1 MEAALFLSPDE
12 GPASSDIR
20 NALPGGAR
28 IYMLSHRLPETVL
41 APGKVTL
48 GVSPD
53 IENADSGQLVKAVL
67 ALMGDRV
74 PELILFRDGPL
85 FELMGARL
93 AGALGRTAVRGVTR
107 MAVSDGA
114 LTLEKAVFGGKAEIG
129 IALEGPAVVA
139 MAAGGAG
146 EDASRAEVE
155 VVDLGALPPET
166 TERRRVEDTSGSE
179 LSGARVIVSGGR
191 GLGSGEAYAALQE
204 LAGLLG
210 AALGA
215 SRAAVDEGWASPTR
229 QVGLTGQKV
238 APELYLAIGIS
249 GASQHMAGISGAKKV
264 IAITKDPR
272 APILDAA
279 DVGVVA
285 DWHALW
291 PELRKTLER

>member
-1 MEAALFLSPDE
+1 METLLFLAPDE
-12 GPASSDIR
+12 GAAASDIT
-20 NALPGGAR
+20 NAVPGGVR
-28 IYMLSHRLPETVL
+28 ICMLSHRRPETIL
-41 APGKVTL
+41 APGRVTL

-53 IENADSGQLVKAVL
+53 LENADSGQLVRAAL
-67 ALMGDRV
+67 ALMGDGV
-74 PELILFRDGPL
+74 PDLILFRDGPL
-85 FELMGARL
+85 FEVMGARL
-93 AGALGRTAVRGVTR
+93 AGMLGRTAVRGVTR
-107 MAVSDGA
+107 VAASDGG

-129 IALEGPAVVA
+129 IALKGPAVVA
-139 MAAGGAG
+139 VAAGGGG
-146 EDASRAEVE
+146 EDAARAEVE

-166 TERRRVEDTSGSE
+166 TERRRVEDTSGSA
-179 LSGARVIVSGGR
+179 LTGARVIVSGGR
-191 GLGSGEAYAALQE
+191 GLGSGEAYAALAE
-204 LAGLLG
+204 LASLLG

-238 APELYLAIGIS
+238 APEIYLAIGIS
-249 GASQHMAGISGAKKV
+249 GASQHLAGISGARKV